1 LGSDVLKALVNL
13 QYINLKFNKLQYL
26 HPKTFVGLPNI
37 QILILSHNYGLQ
49 LPTYPHFIISGF
61 LKCLV
66 ISGCNVR
73 SVSVETFANVSA
85 LQLLDLGGN
94 NLKSLDISILK
105 ELLQQSK
112 MYLYGNPLQCD
123 NQLQEVWRWC
133 KDYNIQTGYN
143 GIGPKCDTPKEMKGI
158 WWGLLEKG
166 QCLQDNI
173 HYYGD
178 YNNTRYSYTQI
189 GDTDTDTMT
198 ELNTEMLMWIKVALF
213 FHHYKLPISAF
224 LFIFGTTSN
233 VILIIIIITCNKDT
247 RTLYPQLGY
256 KRYHLFNGTF
266 LHGFARF
273 RQVARR

>member
-1 LGSDVLKALVNL
+1 
-13 QYINLKFNKLQYL
+13 
-26 HPKTFVGLPNI
+26 
-37 QILILSHNYGLQ
+37 
-49 LPTYPHFIISGF
+49 
-61 LKCLV
+61 
-66 ISGCNVR
+66 
-73 SVSVETFANVSA
+73 
-85 LQLLDLGGN
+85 
-94 NLKSLDISILK
+94 
-105 ELLQQSK
+105 
-112 MYLYGNPLQCD
+112 M
-123 NQLQEVWRWC
+123 
-133 KDYNIQTGYN
+133 QTGYN
-143 GIGPKCDTPKEMKGI
+143 GIGSKYDTPKEVKGI

-173 HYYGD
+173 DYYGD